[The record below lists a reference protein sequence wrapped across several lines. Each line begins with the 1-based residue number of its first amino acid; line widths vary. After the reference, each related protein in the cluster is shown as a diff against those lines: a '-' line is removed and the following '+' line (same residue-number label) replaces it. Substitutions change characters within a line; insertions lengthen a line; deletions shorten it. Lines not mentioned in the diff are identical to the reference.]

1 MESSETISLQTEKSM
16 RTFWVIWFGQL
27 VSILGSGLTSFA
39 LGVWIF
45 ERTGQATPFALVALF
60 STLPRVLLLPV
71 AGSLADRFNRRRIM
85 ILSDSGAALVTAFT
99 ALMLFFGELQIWQIY
114 LISLLSAVFSTFQQP
129 AYTASITMLVPKKDL
144 ARASGMQQA
153 SDAIESI
160 LTPVI
165 AGVLYGLIGISGVIL
180 IDAATFLFAVGSL
193 LIVHIPQPERLSDAA
208 GETGTGKSVWAD
220 VVFGWNYL
228 HARQGLFGLLWY
240 FACVNFFL
248 NISGALI
255 GPLVLSFGS
264 AAELGTVQ
272 TVFGM
277 GLLLGSLAMGAWGGP
292 RRRMQAIFASIFLA
306 TSGALILGLKASTL
320 VICIGIFI
328 VAFFVPFA
336 SALSQAVFQTKV
348 PPDLQGRV
356 FAVRS
361 TISHSIMPL
370 AFLLAGPLADK
381 LFEPLMAAGG
391 GLSSTF
397 LGNWLGVGPGRGIG
411 LMFVLS
417 WILLW
422 GVSLL
427 SMGNSHIRNLE
438 GEIPDAIG
446 EEIPIQPEEQL
457 AGEFAPSRQA

>member
-1 MESSETISLQTEKSM
+1 MQNGILASGQAPKSM
-16 RTFWVIWFGQL
+16 MTFWVIWFGQL

-60 STLPRVLLLPV
+60 STLPHVLLLPV
-71 AGSLADRFNRRRIM
+71 AGSLADRFNRRWMM

-114 LISLLSAVFSTFQQP
+114 LISLFSAIFSTFQQP
-129 AYTASITMLVPKKDL
+129 AYTASITMLVPKKEL

-153 SDAIESI
+153 SEAIEAI

-165 AGVLYGLIGISGVIL
+165 AGVLYTVIGLRGVIL

-193 LIVHIPQPERLSDAA
+193 LIVHIPQPERVSGAP
-208 GETGTGKSVWAD
+208 GEADEKKSVWAD

-228 HARQGLFGLLWY
+228 RARQGLFGLLWY

-272 TVFGM
+272 MAFGL
-277 GLLLGSLAMGAWGGP
+277 GLLLGSLAIGAWGGP
-292 RRRMQAIFASIFLA
+292 RRRMPAIFAAVFLA
-306 TSGALILGLKASTL
+306 TSGALILGLRASTL
-320 VICIGIFI
+320 VICSGIFI
-328 VAFFVPFA
+328 IAFFVPFA

-348 PPDLQGRV
+348 TPDLQGRV

-361 TISHSIMPL
+361 AISHSIMPL
-370 AFLLAGPLADK
+370 AFLLAGPLADR
-381 LFEPLMAAGG
+381 LFEPWMAEGG
-391 GLSSTF
+391 ALSATF
-397 LGNWLGVGPGRGIG
+397 LGGRLGVGPGRGIG
-411 LMFVLS
+411 LIFVLS
-417 WILLW
+417 WVFLW
-422 GVSLL
+422 SVSLL
-427 SMGNSHIRNLE
+427 ALSNPRIRNLE
-438 GEIPDAIG
+438 GEIPDAIS
-446 EEIPIQPEEQL
+446 EEAAVDMNE
-457 AGEFAPSRQA
+457 EFAAVRV